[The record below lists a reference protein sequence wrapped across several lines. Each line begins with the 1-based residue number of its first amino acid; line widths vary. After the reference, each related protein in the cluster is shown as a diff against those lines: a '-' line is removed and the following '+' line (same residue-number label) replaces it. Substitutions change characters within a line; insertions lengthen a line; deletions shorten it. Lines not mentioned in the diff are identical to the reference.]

1 MNISKKIY
9 VISIIIVAMVGATLF
24 WVYKNDK
31 AGNGVEETI
40 LNSPSSSP
48 NQSSAPTRSP
58 KATAYIPKP
67 SSGIIITE
75 TMSYES
81 WIKWLD
87 PLNRRLVLDK
97 DCTSIVPSQVDY
109 PNDVEVMID
118 NTASGK
124 ARILN
129 IAGREYSLDAHGWI
143 LTTLHSDKLP
153 AQLPVYC
160 GDMELG
166 RLDLVVK

>member
-1 MNISKKIY
+1 MNIPKKIY
-9 VISIIIVAMVGATLF
+9 AFSIIVVTVGTIVFLV
-24 WVYKNDK
+24 NRNNK
-31 AGNGVEETI
+31 ASDGVEESA

-48 NQSSAPTRSP
+48 EQTPVPTQLP
-58 KATAYIPKP
+58 KATAYLPKP
-67 SSGIIITE
+67 SSGIVVTE

-97 DCTSIVPSQVDY
+97 DCTSIAPSQVDY

-124 ARILN
+124 SRILN
-129 IAGREYSLDAHGWI
+129 IAGREYSLDANGWI

-153 AQLPVYC
+153 AQLSVYC
-160 GDMELG
+160 GSMELG
-166 RLDLVVK
+166 RLDLVAK